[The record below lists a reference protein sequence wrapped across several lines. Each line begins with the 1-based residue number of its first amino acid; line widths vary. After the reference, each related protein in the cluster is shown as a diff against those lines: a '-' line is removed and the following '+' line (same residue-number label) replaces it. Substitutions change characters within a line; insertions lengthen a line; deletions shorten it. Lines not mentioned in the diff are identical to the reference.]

1 VSGLKIE
8 SKFNFKNKIINE
20 DIETQKK
27 MEDSLA
33 HPDLFYEK
41 YEEKMKIGE
50 GAHGVVYMVKKKDTG
65 EFYACKNVSS
75 HDSEIIKN
83 VRKIIL

>member
-1 VSGLKIE
+1 MSGLKIE